1 MSPTSPSFRQTRL
14 TRFLNNLA
22 LRPNDPPLDMSDPG
36 YHTERNDSGTPSIPP
51 NGTSLIHSPAN
62 LNPES
67 DSFAYMETLLE
78 SLAVLGKL
86 GAALDN
92 VSQRL
97 PGEIFS
103 LIETTLGEV
112 EDRAE
117 YGKKRALS
125 SLNEGTLDRSEGI
138 YVFTSRDVV
147 TGLTAGAKLP
157 LLDASTLRLSAL
169 ESSSKRGDHEILR
182 DLFWTLYSKLDAV
195 AQGLRVVSEVA
206 NRIGSVR
213 LPLLDLLFSSFTVNQ
228 KRRDYRD
235 SSGTKPTVL
244 FPLSEIWSP
253 VEVEVS

>member
-1 MSPTSPSFRQTRL
+1 MSPTSPSFHQTRL

-22 LRPNDPPLDMSDPG
+22 LRPNDPPLDTSDPG
-36 YHTERNDSGTPSIPP
+36 YHTERSDSGTPSIPP
-51 NGTSLIHSPAN
+51 NGTSLIHSAAN

-103 LIETTLGEV
+103 LVETTLGEV

-117 YGKKRALS
+117 YGKKRTMS
-125 SLNEGTLDRSEGI
+125 SLNEGALNRSEGI
-138 YVFTSRDVV
+138 YVFTSRDAV
-147 TGLTAGAKLP
+147 TGLTAGVKLP

-213 LPLLDLLFSSFTVNQ
+213 LPLLAF
-228 KRRDYRD
+228 Y
-235 SSGTKPTVL
+235 
-244 FPLSEIWSP
+244 SP
-253 VEVEVS
+253 HLR